1 MKGRRTLT
9 SQHVDRYIFC
19 LNYVIERG
27 FAPIVDLVK
36 GIKSELEFN
45 RSYHIDKKTVKRIID
60 ILLSEG
66 LLEVQDVKFT
76 VKYENLELEKK
87 IDIKNERENSD
98 SETNNKSD

>member
-1 MKGRRTLT
+1 MPCNDVPLSDEVIVEYFKLIISQTNSTSSCEKGSPMKGRRTLT

-45 RSYHIDKKTVKRIID
+45 RSYHIDKKTVKRIIE

-66 LLEVQDVKFT
+66 LLEV
-76 VKYENLELEKK
+76 
-87 IDIKNERENSD
+87 
-98 SETNNKSD
+98 